1 MEGKP
6 IKNYSTKEILSEDP
20 LVLTEKLKSEYLF
33 YLPETIENAD
43 DLLEA
48 GRFLGKIANSYSFL
62 VQLSSL
68 AKINVRKLKR
78 EKKSK
83 DEIDNAIDR
92 KDSINNTV
100 EAVKMQYN
108 AISRLITVK
117 QQINEELKMTDGK

>member
-20 LVLTEKLKSEYLF
+20 FVFAEKLKSEYLF

-48 GRFLGKIANSYSFL
+48 GRLLGKIANSYSYL

-78 EKKSK
+78 EKKNK
-83 DEIDNAIDR
+83 DEIDDAIDR